1 MKQTFLLIQ
10 RRLFFVTV
18 ISFALTPIIGYAT
31 ASFFNMVEL
40 KSLLNGNSGVIL
52 FAIYSGLLLWCAIHF
67 KHFLQPVI
75 KWKLR
80 HPDDNFLPSELNLQL
95 HSFSSRYW
103 MFFLLYVLAVPTIH
117 HWFLQS
123 AGQAV
128 SVAILLQFMLLQLII
143 TILVGLPGYLDGLS
157 TLGKLTRFTGL
168 SSVQVSMRTKMLL
181 VGAYIPLL
189 TTSILLKYYW
199 WQTGFISQEVILA
212 WALMGLTAIIST
224 LVAYRSLTQSLK
236 PVETVTANS
245 GASTH
250 ADLAKQLQPHSNDEI
265 GFLIQ
270 TLSRLFNRLG
280 EQDEYVQAIVDHA
293 AECIIVINQEQN
305 IEMFNPAAEQLFGF
319 EVSEIRHKN
328 LSWLLPKISLPEEF
342 SDSKTLSQE
351 VEAQHRNGQNLI
363 LSMRISQ
370 MRMNNKFYFILLV
383 GDITER
389 KATEMMLLEAE
400 ERYRNLVVTAH
411 DLVWSMDIEGHWT
424 YLNNAVKH
432 IYGYGTDELLNKH
445 LTFLQTEES
454 KERDDIAFNSVIE
467 GNDLLGYET
476 THLDKDGRTRH
487 ISFNARP
494 HMGSDGKVKYI
505 TGTARD
511 ITEQKAYETELTYQ
525 AQHDKLTGL
534 HNRNFFQ
541 QELEHLISRIYRSG
555 ENCALIYLDLDQFKY
570 VNDTLGHAAG
580 DELLI
585 EVSQLL
591 KDKLREGD
599 LLARFGGDEFTI
611 LLYDADE
618 HAVDIVAHN
627 LLGFFESYRFF
638 AESQLFNVTCSM
650 GITHLNRQTESADTA
665 LSHADIACN
674 IAKTEGRNC
683 FHVYDPANKQLDGMA
698 EDMGWAGR
706 VKNAYEND
714 HFSLVYQPIV
724 SVHDNKVEDYEVLL
738 RMDLDDGQCILPG
751 GFIPAAERFGLIN
764 NVDRWT
770 VSRAMHAL
778 VKLHEKN
785 SHICFAINLSGRA
798 FEDKE
803 LLPMIQGILDN
814 TGLDPTSL
822 TFEITETAA
831 IANITAATNFI
842 TKLKDMG
849 CQFALDDFGT
859 GFCSFAYLKNLPV
872 DKLKIDGA
880 FVQSLD
886 TSKVDRAMVQ
896 SMNQIAHALGKQTI
910 AEFVQ
915 NEKTLNI
922 LKEYGVDFAQ
932 GHYLGKPLPTIDTKK
947 TIITNHTDKIIY
959 N

>member
-1 MKQTFLLIQ
+1 MKKILLLIQ
-10 RRLFFVTV
+10 RRLFIVTL
-18 ISFALTPIIGYAT
+18 ISFMLTPVMGYAT
-31 ASFFNMVEL
+31 AAFFQMIHVE
-40 KSLLNGNSGVIL
+40 SLFTGNSAVVLIG
-52 FAIYSGLLLWCAIHF
+52 IYSALLLWCAVHF
-67 KHFLQPVI
+67 KGFLQPVI
-75 KWKLR
+75 KWKLK
-80 HPDDNFLPSELNLQL
+80 HPDNNILPSDLNAQLQ
-95 HSFSSRYW
+95 SFSSRYW
-103 MFFLLYVLAVPTIH
+103 MFFLLYVLTIPTIH
-117 HWFLQS
+117 HWFIQA
-123 AGQAV
+123 AGQPV
-128 SVAILLQFMLLQLII
+128 SAAMLLEFMLLQLTIA
-143 TILVGLPGYLDGLS
+143 ILVGLPGYLDGLS
-157 TLGKLTRFTGL
+157 TLGKLTRYTGL
-168 SSVQVSMRTKMLL
+168 SAIQVSMRTKMLL

-189 TTSILLKYYW
+189 TTSILLKYYA
-199 WQTGFISQEVILA
+199 WQTGFISNEVILA
-212 WALMGLTAIIST
+212 WALMGFIAIIST
-224 LVAYRSLTQSLK
+224 VVAYRSLSQSLK
-236 PVETVTANS
+236 PVESVTMHS
-245 GASTH
+245 GARSH
-250 ADLAKQLQPHSNDEI
+250 ADLAKQLQPQSNDEI
-265 GFLIQ
+265 GILVQ

-280 EQDEYVQAIVDHA
+280 EQDEYVQAIVEHA
-293 AECIIVINQEQN
+293 AECIIVIDQEQN
-305 IEMFNPAAEQLFGF
+305 IEIFNPAAEQLFGF
-319 EVSEIRHKN
+319 ERNEIRHKN
-328 LSWLLPKISLPEEF
+328 LSWLLPKISLPKENSQENIR
-342 SDSKTLSQE
+342 QE
-351 VEAQHRNGQNLI
+351 VEAQHRGGQRLI

-370 MRMNNKFYFILLV
+370 MRMNNHTYYILLV
-383 GDITER
+383 DDITER

-411 DLVWSMDIEGHWT
+411 DLVWSMDIKGHWT
-424 YLNNAVKH
+424 YLNDATKR
-432 IYGYGTDELLNKH
+432 IYGYETDELLYKH
-445 LTFLQTEES
+445 LTFLQSDEA
-454 KERDDIAFNSVIE
+454 KKRDDIAFKSVME
-467 GNDLLGYET
+467 GSELLEYET
-476 THLDKDGRTRH
+476 THLDKDGRSRH

-494 HMGSDGKVKYI
+494 HIGSDGKVAYI

-511 ITEQKAYETELTYQ
+511 ITEQKDYQTELTYQ

-541 QELEHLISRIYRSG
+541 QELEHLINRIHRSG
-555 ENCALIYLDLDQFKY
+555 ESCALIYLDLDQFKY

-580 DELLI
+580 DDLLV

-611 LLYDADE
+611 LLYDTDE
-618 HAVDIVAHN
+618 HAVDIVANN
-627 LLGFFESYRFF
+627 LLGFFDSYRFYS
-638 AESQLFNVTCSM
+638 ESQLFNVTCSM
-650 GITHLNRQTESADTA
+650 GIAYLNRETESADTA

-683 FHVYDPANKQLDGMA
+683 FHIYDPANKQLDGMA
-698 EDMGWAGR
+698 EDMGWASR
-706 VKNAYEND
+706 VRNAYEND

-724 SVHDNKVEDYEVLL
+724 SVDDNTIEDYEVLL
-738 RMDLDDGQCILPG
+738 RMNLDDGQRILPG

-770 VSRAMHAL
+770 VSRAMQSL
-778 VKLHEKN
+778 VKLHEQN
-785 SHICFAINLSGRA
+785 SNIRFAINLSGRA
-798 FEDKE
+798 FDDKE

-814 TGLDPTSL
+814 TGLEPTCL

-831 IANITAATNFI
+831 IANINAAKHFI
-842 TKLKDMG
+842 AKLKDMG

-922 LKEYGVDFAQ
+922 LRSYGVDFAQ
-932 GHYLGKPLPTIDTKK
+932 GHYIGKPSSKIDSQ
-947 TIITNHTDKIIY
+947 KIFVQNNDSIVY